1 MYGCWLSCLP
11 YLYQHIEQGPVVV
24 EKGPQKVGHG
34 ESDVLPVAF
43 GEDIALLRRPLIGGF
58 EATGEHAL
66 NTESGP
72 WCDVVA
78 EFFEGSVPAVIDGEE
93 LYGRAL
99 RSRFAVRGS
108 GVKRIQKSALHRDIN
123 KNASHLL
130 THGLVRSRVI

>member
-1 MYGCWLSCLP
+1 M
-11 YLYQHIEQGPVVV
+11 
-24 EKGPQKVGHG
+24 GHG

-43 GEDIALLRRPLIGGF
+43 GEDIALLRHPQLGGF

-78 EFFEGSVPAVIDGEE
+78 DFFEGSVPAVIDGEE
-93 LYGRAL
+93 MYGRAL

-108 GVKRIQKSALHRDIN
+108 GVK
-123 KNASHLL
+123 HLPFADAHPEISI
-130 THGLVRSRVI
+130 TQGRK